1 MYERTI
7 TIYFIYRDLVWQE
20 AVYIMIC
27 FCTTLV
33 IISTIMIEF
42 NLNLPFFLLVVP
54 WDVSE

>member
-1 MYERTI
+1 MARSRLDY
-7 TIYFIYRDLVWQE
+7 D
-20 AVYIMIC
+20 C

-33 IISTIMIEF
+33 IISTIVIEF